1 MHMAEIRFVEKYWIN
16 MHQKMG
22 DNSGG
27 TCTVFRGRQLFFNL
41 NFLINV
47 FTVQWNWKCKYG
59 IMNNPLIYLV
69 ICEYKN

>member
-27 TCTVFRGRQLFFNL
+27 TCTVFRGRQLFFLFKFSNKPFYCTMELEMQIWNYEQPSNL
-41 NFLINV
+41 FSNL
-47 FTVQWNWKCKYG
+47 
-59 IMNNPLIYLV
+59 
-69 ICEYKN
+69 